1 MLGGSEGDEVVTMGE
16 CVQKNKSIQLSEL
29 FFILFL
35 TLMFVMK
42 GFGLYEGQ
50 LIYTI
55 LFLIAFG
62 CLAVKVLLTPMTY
75 FEWLMVAVLGVL
87 VLIMNRMSGEKGP
100 LIILAIVV
108 GMKGISLMR
117 VAKIGTV
124 TFGISMLVK
133 IMYHFLFLADSGF
146 NQAPKL
152 GMNRCLRWALGYA
165 HPNTVAISYLALVIM
180 IVYWLNDQ
188 YDWKYFVLLNFG
200 NLFLNFFCL
209 SYTGMLM
216 TCGYLVLS
224 YIAVHYEIK
233 SKVLYGLLECIF
245 PACILFSVFIPFV
258 LSDKVMMY
266 LKANWGTIH
275 SRLKLARMFFT
286 PENVSLWGVNVATL
300 TDNRFTL
307 DNSYLYCF
315 VFNGMIAFG
324 LISLGYVLLIHSYA
338 KERKQKELAIILILL
353 IAGIM
358 EPFLFNSSF
367 KNFSIFF
374 LAAYLSQCVTAF
386 VRKKQEKGIF
396 KTAPCLFRD
405 RSIAY
410 ACPFSGKH
418 KKIVI
423 NNKTFVSLCIG
434 SVIVLVAS
442 YLIERMCP
450 VTEAFFSDEMLEKFA
465 LHQEL
470 SKGLLV
476 EDLRRTAVIWAYLMA
491 VGVVTMTLWKKAN
504 VSISIHKKE

>member
-1 MLGGSEGDEVVTMGE
+1 MPGGSEGDEIETMSE
-16 CVQKNKSIQLSEL
+16 CMQKNKSIQLSEF

-35 TLMFVMK
+35 TLMFVLK

-55 LFLIAFG
+55 LFLLAFG
-62 CLAVKVLLTPMTY
+62 CLALKVLLIPMTI
-75 FEWLMVAVLGVL
+75 FEWIVLAVLGII

-100 LIILAIVV
+100 LIILAIIA
-108 GMKGISLMR
+108 GMKGISPAR
-117 VAKIGTV
+117 VAKIGTI
-124 TFGISMLVK
+124 TFGGAMFLK
-133 IMYHFLFLADSGF
+133 IMYHFLFLNQSGF
-146 NQAPKL
+146 IQAPKL
-152 GMNRCLRWALGYA
+152 GVESCVRWSLGYA

-180 IVYWLNDQ
+180 IVYWLDDQ

-233 SKVLYGLLECIF
+233 SKVLYGLLECVF
-245 PACILFSVFIPFV
+245 PACILFSVLIPFV
-258 LSDKVMMY
+258 LPDSVMVY

-315 VFNGMIAFG
+315 IFNGMIAFG

-338 KERKQKELAIILILL
+338 KVRKQKELAIILILL

-374 LAAYLSQCVTAF
+374 LAAYLSQWVTGF

-396 KTAPCLFRD
+396 KTVPCLFQD

-410 ACPFSGKH
+410 SCPFIDKQ
-418 KKIVI
+418 KTAVI
-423 NNKTFVSLCIG
+423 SNKTFVSRCIG
-434 SVIVLVAS
+434 SVIVLVVS
-442 YLIERMCP
+442 CFIERMCP
-450 VTEAFFSDEMLEKFA
+450 VTEAFFSEEMLEKFA
-465 LHQEL
+465 LHQEV

-476 EDLRRTAVIWAYLMA
+476 EDLRRTAVIWLYLMA
-491 VGVVTMTLWKKAN
+491 LGLVAVTLWKKVN
-504 VSISIHKKE
+504 VLISTHKRK

>member
-1 MLGGSEGDEVVTMGE
+1 MSE
-16 CVQKNKSIQLSEL
+16 CVQKNKSIKLSEL

-35 TLMFVMK
+35 VLMFVMK

-62 CLAVKVLLTPMTY
+62 CLAMKVLLTPMTY
-75 FEWLMVAVLGVL
+75 FEWLVIVVLGVL

-124 TFGISMLVK
+124 TFGISMFVK
-133 IMYHFLFLADSGF
+133 IMYHFLFLANSGF

-180 IVYWLNDQ
+180 IVYWLDDQ

-224 YIAVHYEIK
+224 YIAVHCEVK
-233 SKVLYGLLECIF
+233 SKILYGLMECVF
-245 PACILFSVFIPFV
+245 PACILFSVLIPFV
-258 LSDKVMMY
+258 LPDSVMVY
-266 LKANWGTIH
+266 LKANLGTIH

-286 PENVSLWGVNVATL
+286 HENVSLWGVNVATL

-315 VFNGMIAFG
+315 IFNGMIAFG
-324 LISLGYVLLIHSYA
+324 FISLGYVFLIHGYV
-338 KERKQKELAIILILL
+338 KERKQKELAIIFILL

-374 LAAYLSQCVTAF
+374 LGAYLSQCVTAF

-396 KTAPCLFRD
+396 KTVPCLFHD
-405 RSIAY
+405 RNIEY
-410 ACPFSGKH
+410 ACPSSNEQRSVT
-418 KKIVI
+418 IS
-423 NNKTFVSLCIG
+423 NKTFVTLCIG
-434 SVIVLVAS
+434 SVIVLVVS

-470 SKGLLV
+470 SKGLFV
-476 EDLRRTAVIWAYLMA
+476 EELRRTAVIWFYLMT
-491 VGVVTMTLWKKAN
+491 VSLLVVKLWKK
-504 VSISIHKKE
+504 VKISKSTHKK